1 MRLDLLST
9 SLIALLL
16 ALPAVA
22 SDDDDTPPSSP
33 QIKPTASNNL
43 DLAEQNTA
51 LAGIQTQPLLAAHRA
66 TELIALGNVINPE
79 PLRYLRQQYLAA
91 RAQQDG
97 AQAKYRE
104 ADLNLARTQDLHRE
118 DIVSTRRLQEQQ
130 AQWQADKANLAAS
143 GSQQQAVLETSRLQW
158 GDTLTDWF
166 VRSDDKADA
175 FIRQRAQLLLISLP
189 AGIRTSPKLAEIMID
204 EQGRRDRAIK
214 ATLVSISPQAD
225 PVTQAPR
232 YFFRCEGRPLPFGSQ
247 VTAWLAGDGE
257 PNQGVIV
264 PESAIVWHLGQAHVF
279 IKNADGRFNQRVLPD
294 PQPGPNGYFVR
305 GALQAGEEIV
315 TTGAQTLLSQQLK
328 SSIPSED
335 ND

>member
-1 MRLDLLST
+1 MRFDLLAAC
-9 SLIALLL
+9 LIAQLL
-16 ALPAVA
+16 ALPAIA
-22 SDDDDTPPSSP
+22 SDDDDGPASSAPFKPAPP
-33 QIKPTASNNL
+33 NLL
-43 DLAEQNTA
+43 DLAEQNAA
-51 LAGIQTQPLLAAHRA
+51 LAGIQTQTLLAAQQG
-66 TELIALGNVINPE
+66 TELIAPGIVVNPE

-104 ADLNLARTQDLHRE
+104 ADLNLARTQNLHRE

-130 AQWQADKANLAAS
+130 AQWQAEKANLAAS

-166 VRSDDKADA
+166 VRSDSKAEA

-189 AGIRTSPKLAEIMID
+189 AGIRTPPKLAEIVID

-232 YFFRCEGRPLPFGSQ
+232 YFYQCEGRPLPFGSQ
-247 VTAWLAGDGE
+247 VTAWIAGDGE
-257 PNQGVIV
+257 PKPGVVV
-264 PESAIVWHLGQAHVF
+264 PESAIVWHLGQAGVF
-279 IKNADGRFNQRVLPD
+279 VKNAEGRFNRRVLPD
-294 PQPGPNGYFVR
+294 PQPVPNGYFVR
-305 GALQAGEEIV
+305 GTLQAGEEIA
-315 TTGAQTLLSQQLK
+315 TTGAQTLLSQELK